1 MDAKTHGYKEG
12 LLESGEIGTLG
23 AEGADTT
30 VKMVVAVGHEKYVSD
45 IYQKLKL
52 QTSLG
57 SP

>member
-23 AEGADTT
+23 AEGADLT

-45 IYQKLKL
+45 IYQKLQL